1 MANGWVKASKQFS
14 KELISSAAGV
24 NRNAQQILINT
35 ASSFLDYVQMN
46 KEQLPYSTGNLHDSI
61 ATLVSQSGRIIRAQY
76 MPAEATKP
84 QTAPGRKRIIG
95 EEEAVRAVQSFR
107 PNRTGIFATL
117 FVAVPY
123 AEGADERSRHP
134 GYYQWLEDS
143 FTNGMEAA
151 LRVLHD
157 YPKAK
162 APTLSPRR
170 F

>member
-1 MANGWVKASKQFS
+1 MANSWTNARKQFS
-14 KELISSAAGV
+14 KELMSSAAGV

-35 ASSFLDYVQMN
+35 NSAFLDYVQMN

-84 QTAPGRKRIIG
+84 QTAPGRKRIVG
-95 EEEAVRAVQSFR
+95 EEEAVRAVRSFR
-107 PNRTGIFATL
+107 PNKTGVYATL

-143 FTNGMEAA
+143 FTNGIEAS
-151 LRVLHD
+151 LSVLSK

-162 APTLSPRR
+162 AVTMSPRR